1 MKRILALLILVAST
15 SVSAAEPDPRAVIA
29 NYLNEP
35 DVPGEVFSQAQ
46 RFDHFKYR
54 AALRLAVAKD
64 RSGLLDILQYNGR
77 TSLIGAGGEDHAAI
91 LVALLSIWGDAG
103 FSQVLQS
110 CSPKA
115 VSVTRDFLEY
125 GGASKRKFPRT
136 FSVHGEGANNSFK
149 PKPLGGSVSLRR

>member
-1 MKRILALLILVAST
+1 MKQILALLILVASI

-35 DVPGEVFSQAQ
+35 DVPGEVFSQARQ
-46 RFDHFKYR
+46 FDHFNYR
-54 AALRLAVAKD
+54 DALRLAAAKD
-64 RSGLLDILQYNGR
+64 RSGLLELLQYNSR

-125 GGASKRKFPRT
+125 GGASKSKFLLT
-136 FSVHGEGANNSFK
+136 FSVHGKGANNSFK
-149 PKPLGGSVSLRR
+149 GKPLRGSP